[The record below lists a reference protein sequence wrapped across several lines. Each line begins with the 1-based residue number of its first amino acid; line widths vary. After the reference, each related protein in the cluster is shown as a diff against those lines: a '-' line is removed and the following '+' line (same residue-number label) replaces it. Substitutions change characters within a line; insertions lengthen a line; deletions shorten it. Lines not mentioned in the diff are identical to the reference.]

1 MSLEIYKL
9 RYKLE
14 KVVEEYN
21 KKCEDLY
28 NQEYRETVVNLRNKI
43 NDLQRKEN
51 NLTLKRYGEDE

>member
-9 RYKLE
+9 CYKLE

-21 KKCEDLY
+21 ERCEDLY
-28 NQEYRETVVNLRNKI
+28 NQEYRETVVNLRNQI

-51 NLTLKRYGEDE
+51 NLTLKRYGEYE